1 MPELITNGPIIPV
14 RLMNELDDEKVVFFC
29 GAGISRGGG
38 SNLPSFVGLV
48 QHVYQSNHL
57 EPDTVEKEALDL
69 DGHEWIKN
77 LDEKHPNR
85 RRQSNLDKALGLLE
99 RDSRLGATS
108 LRRSVIDRLSKRR
121 TGPLVVHDALLRLSR
136 TEKGVRLITTNFD
149 NRFASAGRSQK
160 VKLNIDDAPKL
171 PVPKRHD
178 WSSLVHLHGRILSR
192 DDDGKDL
199 VLTAADFG
207 RAYLTERWAARF
219 ITELFREF
227 TVVFVGYSLD
237 DPVMSYMVDALAAE
251 RAKGARLERAYAFA
265 HHDGA
270 GVSSE
275 QKVQDSW
282 RAKNVEPI
290 PYDRK
295 EDHKLLRETLVEW
308 ARIKTD
314 PYRTREQIVLDDI
327 SKFPTGPDDPV
338 VERMTWAL
346 EKPVV
351 AEALAEA
358 PPITDENDFPK
369 LERWLDMFANAG
381 LFSREIKTESGS
393 ETEQDK
399 PSTSLVGSDVVTK
412 NPPKLD
418 IVTCC
423 LAHWIACHLHVPQI
437 LAWILRKGGSLHPVL
452 QDKVC
457 IKLAEPVVEMP
468 EKLRHLWVVLIDDVS
483 IERKK
488 LSLISY
494 QFKKTTSEFERHRLE
509 EQVVRSITPRLIV
522 RSGLPPLLKLE
533 LALSNEPLPIKP
545 IDTCGHL
552 ELLVCDSN
560 DLYELQEIFKDKGIL
575 VRNAETLTCYLE
587 HALTLLEDIGDSYSD
602 SYRPSIAE
610 HDQNLAYDDR
620 NFLIDLVRDSY
631 FALVASRSGR
641 ARARNLLERW
651 TLSKQPLFKRLA
663 LHALTDDPKS
673 DIHIARKLLV
683 AGRKPGV
690 WETELRRET
699 LRFLRIAGS
708 RLPRNLRTEI
718 VRAIHAGPKSKPRK
732 SS

>member
-1 MPELITNGPIIPV
+1 MPELVNNGPIIPV

-48 QHVYQSNHL
+48 QHVYQANHL
-57 EPDTVEKEALDL
+57 EPDAVEKEALDL
-69 DGHEWIKN
+69 EDQEWIKN
-77 LDEKHPNR
+77 LSEKNPSRHR
-85 RRQSNLDKALGLLE
+85 RPNLDKALGLLE
-99 RDSRLGATS
+99 RDGRLGAIA
-108 LRRSVIDRLSKRR
+108 LRCSVINRLNKRR
-121 TGPLVVHDALLRLSR
+121 TGRLVMHEALLKLSR

-149 NRFASAGRSQK
+149 NRFASAGQTQK
-160 VKLNIDDAPKL
+160 IKLFIDNAPKL
-171 PVPKRHD
+171 PVPKPHD
-178 WSSLVHLHGRILSR
+178 WSSLVHLHGRILPGG
-192 DDDGKDL
+192 DGSNL

-207 RAYLTERWAARF
+207 RAYLTERWASRF

-270 GVSSE
+270 GGLSE
-275 QKVQDSW
+275 QKAQDAW

-290 PYDRK
+290 LYDRK
-295 EDHKLLRETLVEW
+295 NNHSLLQETLDEW

-314 PYRTREQIVLDDI
+314 PYRTREQIVLDGI
-327 SKFPTGPDDPV
+327 SKLPTGLNDPD
-338 VERMTWAL
+338 VERMIWAL
-346 EKPVV
+346 QDPVT
-351 AEALAEA
+351 AETLAES
-358 PPITDENDFPK
+358 PPTSDEKDFPK
-369 LERWLDMFANAG
+369 LERWLDIFAEAG
-381 LFSREIKTESGS
+381 LLSRPKKTEDES
-393 ETEQDK
+393 EKDQNN
-399 PSTSLVGSDVVTK
+399 SSVSLVGSEAVTQ

-418 IVTCC
+418 TVTCC
-423 LAHWIACHLHVPQI
+423 LAHWIACHLHVPQV
-437 LAWILRKGGSLHPVL
+437 LGWVLKMGGHLHPVL
-452 QDKVC
+452 RDKVR
-457 IKLAEPVVEMP
+457 IKLAEPMVVIP
-468 EKLRHLWVVLIDDVS
+468 EKLRHLWTVLVDDAR
-483 IERKK
+483 IEQNNH
-488 LSLISY
+488 SLIFY
-494 QFKKTTSEFERHRLE
+494 QIKKTTSEFELLRLE
-509 EQVVRSITPRLIV
+509 EQVIKSIYPRLIV
-522 RSGLPPLLKLE
+522 RSGLPPHLE
-533 LALSNEPLPIKP
+533 FERALSEKPQPIKP

-587 HALTLLEDIGDSYSD
+587 HALMLLAHIGYSYSG

-610 HDQNLAYDDR
+610 HEQNRLLDDR
-620 NFLIDLVRDSY
+620 NFLIDIIRDSY